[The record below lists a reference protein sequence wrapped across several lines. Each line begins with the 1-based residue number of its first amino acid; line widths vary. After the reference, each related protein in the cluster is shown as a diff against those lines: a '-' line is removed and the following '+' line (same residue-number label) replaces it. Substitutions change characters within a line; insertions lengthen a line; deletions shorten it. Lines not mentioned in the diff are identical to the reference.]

1 MSQNNKVYRSTFSF
15 TYVIVKLYRVTPS
28 HRVPSNRS
36 RYRRLTSLSQ
46 PPGGAVEFTTEAT
59 EFVRFDVMEKFT
71 AELAVVVMEQAGML

>member
-15 TYVIVKLYRVTPS
+15 TYVIVKLYKVTPS

-46 PPGGAVEFTTEAT
+46 PPGGAVEFTTE
-59 EFVRFDVMEKFT
+59 FVRFDVMEKFT